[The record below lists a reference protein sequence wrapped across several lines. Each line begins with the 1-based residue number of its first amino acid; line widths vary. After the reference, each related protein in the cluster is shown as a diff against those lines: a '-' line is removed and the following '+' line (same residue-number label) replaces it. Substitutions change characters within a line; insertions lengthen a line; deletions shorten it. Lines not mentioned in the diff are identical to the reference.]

1 MNTVT
6 PIETLM
12 YYDRVEVFTAQDP
25 IGGSYIGMI
34 VDEDNEV
41 DTYLVTGVS
50 PEQLRMFRSGAL
62 DLKTLLLEAKGGEW
76 YLTRANNEWGEPLVL
91 EHQTIPLTA
100 TDFLPDEGLVLDDV
114 AIDDLALQQAR
125 ERGNVV
131 FEFSAE
137 PPETARGHRIRLTTM
152 TGLLNHLQTFLKFS
166 YRKALNDLPPTVRRL
181 IDTSDGHL
189 LDVVVP
195 AMPGSYRVVLE
206 AAKQPDMFGSGELV
220 RALEM
225 LDVVFASA
233 DNPDVAEGSLSEYQ
247 GHLAGSY
254 IRLLRF
260 LSDHETGLRYGWA
273 DPEFSGGRH
282 GGVSM
287 VAAREIVET
296 LSDITHL
303 TTETVTLVG
312 DFDRVNLPTG
322 QWGLSTD
329 EGRKVGKIR
338 EDGPSLSGLITGR
351 RYCFECIEE
360 IEIDATGRE
369 KHTLYLQD
377 IEQM

>member
-1 MNTVT
+1 MKTIT
-6 PIETLM
+6 PIEVLV
-12 YYDRVEVFTAQDP
+12 YYDGVEVFAAQDP
-25 IGGSYIGMI
+25 IGGNYIGMI
-34 VDEDNEV
+34 VDEAGETDS
-41 DTYLVTGVS
+41 YLVTGVS
-50 PEQLRMFRSGAL
+50 PEQLRLFRSGAL
-62 DLKTLLLEAKGGEW
+62 DLKTLLLEAKGDEW
-76 YLTRANNEWGEPLVL
+76 YLTRADGEWGDPLVL
-91 EHQTIPLTA
+91 VNQTTPLA
-100 TDFLPDEGLVLDDV
+100 TTDYLPDEGLLLDGV
-114 AIDDLALQQAR
+114 EIDDLALQQAR

-137 PPETARGHRIRLTTM
+137 PPETARGHRIRLTTI
-152 TGLLNHLQTFLKFS
+152 TGLLNHIQTFVKYS
-166 YRKALNDLPPTVRRL
+166 YRKALNDLPPKVRRL
-181 IDTSDGHL
+181 MDTSDGHL

-225 LDVVFASA
+225 LDLVFASA
-233 DNPDVAEGSLSEYQ
+233 DDPDAAEGSLHEYQ

-287 VAAREIVET
+287 VAAREIVEI

-312 DFDRVNLPTG
+312 DFDRVNMPTG

-329 EGRKVGKIR
+329 EGRKVGKVR

-351 RYCFECIEE
+351 RYRFECIEE

-377 IEQM
+377 LEQI